1 MIRYESYKPPLRY
14 NAEGDE
20 DEDVGTRVL
29 AICYSFNVDE
39 ASFAVCID
47 QDGMHIKVLEL

>member
-29 AICYSFNVDE
+29 AICYSLNVDE

-47 QDGMHIKVLEL
+47 QDGMKIIVLEL